1 VALLP
6 DLSGT
11 IIEANAVMFEGVN
24 FNLRAKGL
32 ANNESGLAN
41 GIWGTFLFCDTAR
54 AGIGADCNGVPYN
67 AVRYD
72 SPTFGGFSVST
83 SWGEDDIGDVA
94 LKYAADWNSIKVSAA
109 AGYSQST
116 DERYVSGGG
125 GLANVKQD
133 AKLFQVGASVLHVPS
148 GLFIYGLYQNENA
161 NPTPFNA
168 NLFNSGVGADNQS
181 DTWYL
186 KGGIKRTWSP
196 LGATVLF
203 GEYAQYSNMY
213 GDVKFADACNGGWLS
228 PVGQNGGISQACA
241 TSATGSAFAT
251 GSEVKRWG
259 VGVVQEIDSAAMHV
273 YARWQHLDLSVDLS
287 DGAGANLHQDF
298 NDWDLFQVGGVIFF

>member
-1 VALLP
+1 
-6 DLSGT
+6 
-11 IIEANAVMFEGVN
+11 
-24 FNLRAKGL
+24 
-32 ANNESGLAN
+32 
-41 GIWGTFLFCDTAR
+41 
-54 AGIGADCNGVPYN
+54 
-67 AVRYD
+67 
-72 SPTFGGFSVST
+72 
-83 SWGEDDIGDVA
+83 
-94 LKYAADWNSIKVSAA
+94 
-109 AGYSQST
+109 
-116 DERYVSGGG
+116 
-125 GLANVKQD
+125 
-133 AKLFQVGASVLHVPS
+133 
-148 GLFIYGLYQNENA
+148 A

-251 GSEVKRWG
+251 SSGRERV
-259 VGVVQEIDSAAMHV
+259 
-273 YARWQHLDLSVDLS
+273 
-287 DGAGANLHQDF
+287 GAGAHP
-298 NDWDLFQVGGVIFF
+298 

>member
-1 VALLP
+1 
-6 DLSGT
+6 
-11 IIEANAVMFEGVN
+11 MFEGVG
-24 FNLRAKGL
+24 FHLRAKGL
-32 ANNESGLAN
+32 ATNESGLAN
-41 GIWGTFLFCDTAR
+41 GIWGTFLFCQTAE